1 MMILKILLIVTI
13 ILQLVTAVMA
23 IRLVRITKYNSAW
36 MLLTAGLT
44 AMALQRMLEL
54 AQMVGWD
61 FYLSREVAAWTGV
74 VTSLCF
80 AIGILLIRKILTYI
94 NLTEKKRRVYE
105 RRILNAIIRTEEKER
120 QRFSKELHDG
130 LGPLLSSVKMS
141 VSALDRMNGDPKQ
154 KELIANTSRVIDEAV
169 RSLREL
175 SNNMNPNVL
184 NNFGLARAVSGFI
197 HKLSAS
203 SDVQVHFSTNL
214 QERRFDPDVEVIL
227 YRVVCEVIN
236 NSLKHASAGHIDL
249 ALMLTPTD
257 EITIFFED
265 DGVGFVPEEVLNRAE
280 GGMGL
285 SNIFSRISSLKGEVQ
300 IDSAPNA
307 GTRINIKAKTV
318 IHEIIP

>member
-1 MMILKILLIVTI
+1 MILKILLIVTI

-36 MLLTAGLT
+36 MLLTAGLI
-44 AMALQRMLEL
+44 AMTFQRMLVFS
-54 AQMVGWD
+54 QIVGWD
-61 FYLSREVAAWTGV
+61 FYLSREVSAWTGV
-74 VTSLCF
+74 LTSLCF

-141 VSALDRMNGDPKQ
+141 VSALDRMNEDPKQ
-154 KELIANTSRVIDEAV
+154 KELIAGTSRVIDEAV

-197 HKLSAS
+197 HKLSAPRG
-203 SDVQVHFSTNL
+203 VQVHFSPNL

-227 YRVVCEVIN
+227 YRVVCEVVN

-249 ALMLTPTD
+249 ALMLTPAD

-285 SNIFSRISSLKGEVQ
+285 SNIFSRISSLKGEIQ
-300 IDSAPNA
+300 IDSAPA
-307 GTRINIKAKTV
+307 RGTRINIKAKTV
-318 IHEIIP
+318 IHD